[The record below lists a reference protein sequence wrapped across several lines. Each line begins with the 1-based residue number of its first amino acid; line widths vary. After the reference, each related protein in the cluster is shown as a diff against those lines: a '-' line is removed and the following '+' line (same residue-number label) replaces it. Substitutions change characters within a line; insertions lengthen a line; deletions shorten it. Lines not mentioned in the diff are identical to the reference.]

1 MLNLQYTTL
10 RESVS
15 RGEITVE
22 RQRTEPCRGIFT
34 TDGELVMLKRSIMEN
49 NHVNIRYRGTVY
61 SVESGIRVDDF
72 LHSINGEVPDTVLS
86 ALVNRR
92 QVMLDFPLRGEVDL
106 ELVRFGDREGESVY
120 KRSVSL
126 MFYEA
131 CRELFP
137 DARTVIGQ
145 SLGNCYHYQV
155 RGEHPA
161 LEEMAPALEDRMR
174 ELYREN
180 RPFRRSTVT
189 IEEAVEYCRV
199 HRCEDK
205 LLLLAT
211 RRSSTVHTITCGVF
225 IDLAYGPYAPH
236 TGCCPTFGVMP
247 FEDGLLLRFP
257 RRADRSHLPRFTP
270 RPLLF
275 KTYVETRSWQEV
287 LGVQNVGQLNQLCL
301 NDEISNI
308 IRIAEGLHEK
318 KISHV
323 ADEILSHRPRVRLV
337 TIAGPSSSGKTTFA
351 KRLGIQLAVNG
362 IEMVSLSLDN
372 YYVNR
377 DETPRDDQGRPD
389 FESLEAI
396 DLELFHRHLAEL
408 MKGGEILTPRFDFVT
423 GTRKPEDAWR
433 EMRLENHQILVVEG
447 IHGLNDRLTQSVP
460 RDQKYRIFISAL
472 SQLAIDD
479 HNRIFTSDAR
489 LIRRIVRDHLFRG
502 FTAERTLD
510 LWDRVRRGESRW
522 IFPFQEQANVMFN
535 SAVVYEPPV
544 LKPYAERFL
553 LQVPRTSRAYTE
565 AYRLLK
571 GLSLFVPIF
580 PDEVPHTSILR
591 EFIGG
596 STFSY

>member
-1 MLNLQYTTL
+1 
-10 RESVS
+10 
-15 RGEITVE
+15 
-22 RQRTEPCRGIFT
+22 
-34 TDGELVMLKRSIMEN
+34 MEN
-49 NHVNIRYRGTVY
+49 NQVEVRYRGAVHR
-61 SVESGIRVDDF
+61 VESGIRVDEF
-72 LHSINGEVPDTVLS
+72 LRSINGEIPDTVLS

-106 ELVRFGDREGESVY
+106 ELVSFGDREGESVY

-131 CRELFP
+131 CREIFP

-155 RGEHPA
+155 RGEHPP
-161 LEEMAPALEDRMR
+161 LEEMAPAVEDRMR

-180 RPFRRSTVT
+180 RPFLRSTVT
-189 IEEAVEYCRV
+189 IEEAEKYCRV
-199 HRCEDK
+199 NRCEDK

-225 IDLAYGPYAPH
+225 VDLAVGPYAPR
-236 TGCCPTFGVMP
+236 TRCCPTFGVMP

-275 KTYVETRSWQEV
+275 KTYVETRRWQEV

-301 NDEISNI
+301 DDEIHSI

-318 KISHV
+318 KISQV

-351 KRLGIQLAVNG
+351 KRLGIQLRVNG
-362 IEMVSLSLDN
+362 IEMVSLSIDN

-377 DETPRDDQGRPD
+377 EETPRDDQGRPD

-408 MKGGEILTPRFDFVT
+408 MKGGEILTPRFDFVS
-423 GTRKPEDAWR
+423 GTRKPKDAWSV
-433 EMRLENHQILVVEG
+433 MRLENHQLLVVEG

-510 LWDRVRRGESRW
+510 LWERVRRGEGKW
-522 IFPFQEQANVMFN
+522 IFPYQEQADVMFN
-535 SAVVYEPPV
+535 SAVVYEPAV